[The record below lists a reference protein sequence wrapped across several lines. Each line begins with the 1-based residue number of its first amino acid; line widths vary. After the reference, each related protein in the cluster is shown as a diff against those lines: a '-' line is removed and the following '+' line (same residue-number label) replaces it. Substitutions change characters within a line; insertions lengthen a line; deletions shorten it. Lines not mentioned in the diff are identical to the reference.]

1 MRIMTSNIWG
11 DYFKNPVD
19 VREDFLYDV
28 FKKYDA
34 DIIGLQ
40 EVTPNWYKG
49 EMMTKWLPDEYMFVG
64 TELTD
69 NKNYVPF
76 VYKKYLKLVSK
87 GYEYLENTPDASK
100 GITWAVLKREDDSLF
115 AVCNTHFWWMTGPE
129 HDVIRVDNAH
139 QLVNLMK
146 ALKNRYNC
154 PVFAFGDMN
163 CVLASDVF
171 KVYAENDVQHML
183 DLAEKKCLVGSH
195 HGDPVLGE
203 DGRYH
208 GTKTEKDKNLSIDH
222 MVALGDG
229 FKVLE
234 YMIVEDQ
241 KALDATDHSPV
252 YVDIEF

>member
-1 MRIMTSNIWG
+1 MLKFSRS
-11 DYFKNPVD
+11 VS
-19 VREDFLYDV
+19 
-28 FKKYDA
+28 
-34 DIIGLQ
+34 
-40 EVTPNWYKG
+40 
-49 EMMTKWLPDEYMFVG
+49 
-64 TELTD
+64 
-69 NKNYVPF
+69 F

-129 HDVIRVDNAH
+129 HDVIRVDNAN

-163 CVLASDVF
+163 TTLSSDVF
-171 KVYAENDVQHML
+171 KVYCDNGLNHLYDIAESKDSVS
-183 DLAEKKCLVGSH
+183 SH

-203 DGRYH
+203 DGKYH
-208 GTKTEKDKNLSIDH
+208 GKKTENDKNCSIDH
-222 MVALGDG
+222 IIALGSDI
-229 FKVLE
+229 KVSQ
-234 YMIVEDQ
+234 YRIIEDQ

-252 YVDIEF
+252 FADITF